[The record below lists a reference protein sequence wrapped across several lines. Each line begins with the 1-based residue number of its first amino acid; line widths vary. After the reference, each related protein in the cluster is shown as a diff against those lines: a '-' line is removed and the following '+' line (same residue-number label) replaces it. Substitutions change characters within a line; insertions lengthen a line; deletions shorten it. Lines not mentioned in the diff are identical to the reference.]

1 MKFPNGNR
9 TSEKSEIKFPNG
21 NRASEK
27 SEIKSPNGNR
37 TSEMSEIK
45 FPNGN
50 RAKGIRL
57 SNERK
62 DDESNSNTYS
72 TSDIYLRKS
81 VSSEINSYA
90 ADQTK

>member
-1 MKFPNGNR
+1 MKSSIDDQTKGKPEMKSSIDDR
-9 TSEKSEIKFPNG
+9 T
-21 NRASEK
+21 
-27 SEIKSPNGNR
+27 
-37 TSEMSEIK
+37 
-45 FPNGN
+45 
-50 RAKGIRL
+50 KGMRL

-72 TSDIYLRKS
+72 TSDIYLWKS